1 MAERKINPIFDT
13 HANIQDFNTYSYIE
27 GQVFFANDT
36 KKLYQDKNGQRVL
49 KTNLNSIEVYDQ
61 GLTEFYQRGTAGFEG
76 ELVLAKSGDSF
87 KLFYVDSDGNLNP
100 IGADTDELLEYSQN
114 QSNGFNNFTLN
125 FYAVTDKEED
135 LISSI
140 LEPENISGNI
150 DFTTLEITNLTFD
163 QPVGGPIWTTNI
175 ADLEG
180 EWVWNGSRYVLSS
193 NSSEIERPNA
203 KIIVS
208 KVALFSNKTSYSFS
222 GLSGDNPSLFVKEGL
237 NQKTVFLYQGTS
249 EESAPSTPSND
260 LLFNFETNAFVGG
273 IDTNGWS
280 LGLVGINNT
289 NNRYVW
295 ITGAA
300 VASNIKQAVIGSED
314 WSTPELFERFAEDG
328 EQGPPGEDGA
338 EGPPG
343 PPGPPGD
350 SGTDGKRTTGGLL
363 YYQVASTTAPSS
375 PNLSGVEYTI
385 STNSFSG
392 LPANWEDVPP
402 VFTANESNKYWYV
415 RWNGVETSPDS
426 DLINSFSLTSPSQA
440 INFDGVVTFTDSG
453 NGELSVTN
461 SNITK
466 INGGLLETAVIQS
479 LDYVEGLPEDDPF
492 SSQGLKIDFNNEEI
506 ISPSIFIDGVGNA
519 NFKGIVSADSG
530 NIGDWNISN
539 GWLVSSDA
547 NSSSTLTD
555 STLILFNS
563 DFLTNK
569 KTTLD
574 PGKLEMELLSGGTAI
589 NTDYTY
595 SGITISSPTSNST
608 FFEINNATSGIN
620 LTVPSFSTINLNG
633 EVVFDSAN
641 YGTSAPSGSA
651 AEGQIYFQHE

>member
-150 DFTTLEITNLTFD
+150 DFTTLEITGLTFD

-260 LLFNFETNAFVGG
+260 LLFNFETNTFVGG

-350 SGTDGKRTTGGLL
+350 SGEDGKRSVSGVL
-363 YYQVASTTAPSS
+363 YFQSASTTSPSTT
-375 PNLSGVEYTI
+375 NLFSGITYTI
-385 STNSFSG
+385 STGSFDPNPPTG
-392 LPANWEDVPP
+392 WGIAPP
-402 VFTANESNKYWYV
+402 VFTVSESNKYWYINWTGEESAANSNTV
-415 RWNGVETSPDS
+415 
-426 DLINSFSLTSPSQA
+426 NSFSISGPSQA
-440 INFDGVVTFTDSG
+440 INFDGLVTFTDIEG
-453 NGELSVTN
+453 DKVITTN
-461 SNITK
+461 DITS
-466 INGGLLETAVIQS
+466 IQGGLLKTSIIESNATYFEETEQVPRLA
-479 LDYVEGLPEDDPF
+479 
-492 SSQGLKIDFNNEEI
+492 IDFNNAT
-506 ISPSIFIDGVGNA
+506 ISAENFNIDAQGNVD
-519 NFKGIVSADSG
+519 FKGTISADSG

-563 DFLTNK
+563 DYSSNRESILN
-569 KTTLD
+569 
-574 PGKLEMELLSGGTAI
+574 PEKLEMVLSGQDTI

-595 SGITISSPTSNST
+595 SGITVSSPNSST
-608 FFEINNATSGIN
+608 AFQINNTTSGIN
-620 LTVPSFSTINLNG
+620 LTVPSSNTISLNG